1 MTEHSAAAP
10 YVRSDGLPLTPELL
24 DEFLDSLRRKGRTP
38 ETLLTYRRNLNLLY
52 DSLSEE
58 KAIHPGTLEAWR
70 RELLAVG
77 YAPRTINLCISA
89 ARPCFPPAYAWSEGL
104 RHPCALHPA

>member
-1 MTEHSAAAP
+1 MREHSAAAP

-52 DSLSEE
+52 DS
-58 KAIHPGTLEAWR
+58 
-70 RELLAVG
+70 
-77 YAPRTINLCISA
+77 
-89 ARPCFPPAYAWSEGL
+89 
-104 RHPCALHPA
+104 

>member
-1 MTEHSAAAP
+1 MREHSAAAP

-52 DSLSEE
+52 DSLSGEKECEE
-58 KAIHPGTLEAWR
+58 DSRDKIF
-70 RELLAVG
+70 LAACF
-77 YAPRTINLCISA
+77 YAS
-89 ARPCFPPAYAWSEGL
+89 
-104 RHPCALHPA
+104 